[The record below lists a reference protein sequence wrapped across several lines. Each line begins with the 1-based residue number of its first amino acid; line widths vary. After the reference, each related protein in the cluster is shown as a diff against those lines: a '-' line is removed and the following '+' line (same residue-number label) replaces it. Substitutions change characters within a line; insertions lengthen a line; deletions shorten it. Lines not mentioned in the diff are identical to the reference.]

1 MNKSPMYHWMLFLFK
16 VGKTVG
22 KIKKMNGDGSS
33 GSSTCE
39 ECEELKQRS
48 FDVGELMTC
57 MQNEQDSKYNKN
69 SFPKIKKKNHKN
81 YIKKYNICI

>member
-16 VGKTVG
+16 VVKTVG

-33 GSSTCE
+33 GSST
-39 ECEELKQRS
+39 CEELKQRS

-69 SFPKIKKKNHKN
+69 SFPKIKKKQHKN